1 MQFLY
6 DFVRIFIPL
15 AVVIDPAGMLPVYLA
30 MTTRYTP
37 EQRRRI
43 AKRASWVA
51 TFTGVGFIAF
61 GQLILSVM
69 GVRFAD
75 FQIAGGILLVVLCII
90 DVLIPGKPAVNEHAD
105 SDPASA
111 IGIVPLAIP
120 LIVGPATMTTSL
132 LLVNSYARGY
142 EERFGAPWGAIIVAT
157 MVSAALVMNVL
168 LLFIVM
174 WHSDTLVRV
183 VGKNVMMVINKIV
196 MILLA
201 AIAVSLIRQ
210 GVMSIVSELLLTR
223 SQ

>member
-1 MQFLY
+1 MQFVY

-15 AVVIDPAGMLPVYLA
+15 LVVIDPAGMLPVYLA
-30 MTTRYTP
+30 ITNRYTAD
-37 EQRRRI
+37 QRRRI
-43 AKRASWVA
+43 AKRASLA
-51 TFTGVGFIAF
+51 AAFTGVGFIAF
-61 GQLILSVM
+61 GQLILGVM

-105 SDPASA
+105 FDPASA

-132 LLVNSYARGY
+132 LLVNSYAKGY
-142 EERFGAPWGAIIVAT
+142 QDRFGSPWGAIIVAA
-157 MVSAALVMNVL
+157 MVSAALLINVL
-168 LLFIVM
+168 LLFIAM
-174 WHSDTLVRV
+174 WHSDRLVRI
-183 VGKNVMMVINKIV
+183 VGKNAMTVINKIV

-210 GVMSIVSELLLTR
+210 GVMSIVSELH
-223 SQ
+223 

>member
-1 MQFLY
+1 MQLVY

-30 MTTRYTP
+30 LTNRYTP
-37 EQRRRI
+37 DQRRRI
-43 AKRASWVA
+43 AKRASLVA
-51 TFTGVGFIAF
+51 ACTGVGFIAF
-61 GQLILSVM
+61 GQLILGVM

-90 DVLIPGKPAVNEHAD
+90 DVLIPGKPAVNEHVD
-105 SDPASA
+105 YDPTSVVS
-111 IGIVPLAIP
+111 IVPLAIP

-142 EERFGAPWGAIIVAT
+142 EDRFGAPWGAIIVMA
-157 MVSAALVMNVL
+157 MVSAALIINVL
-168 LLFIVM
+168 LLFIAM
-174 WHSDTLVRV
+174 WHSDALVRI
-183 VGKNVMMVINKIV
+183 VGKNAMMVINKIV

-210 GVMSIVSELLLTR
+210 GVVSIVSELR
-223 SQ
+223 